1 MRAVNL
7 LPGDVRG
14 SRKPPSA
21 PLLVGV
27 VLGAVVMIAL
37 SAAFL
42 SASGKVADRRHTL
55 EDKQAELAA
64 LPPVRAASDSS
75 ATDALNAEQAARV
88 TAVTSALQ
96 RRVSWDRVLRELS
109 MVLPNDVWLTNLSA
123 KAPQSAAST
132 AAAAAPAAGATP
144 TGLVLGGY
152 TYSQEAVARLLS
164 RLQVVPDLTNV
175 QLQTSA
181 VTPLGRQSVVAFTIL
196 ADIKPGATA

>member
-7 LPGDVRG
+7 LPGDIRG
-14 SRKPPSA
+14 TRKAPPI
-21 PLLVGV
+21 PVLVGV
-27 VLGAVVMIAL
+27 VLGVLVTLAL

-42 SASGKVADRRHTL
+42 SASGKVADKRHTL

-64 LPPVRAASDSS
+64 LPPVKAAPDSS

-88 TAVTSALQ
+88 TALTGALQ

-123 KAPQSAAST
+123 KAPQSAAS
-132 AAAAAPAAGATP
+132 AAAAPTPTAGSTP

-152 TYSQEAVARLLS
+152 TYSQEAVARLLT

-181 VTPLGRQSVVAFTIL
+181 ITPLGKQSVVAFTIL